1 MSRQVFQEY
10 MESIKKSKYSKRIKK
25 ILHDEK
31 KDKIAVEEKISV
43 HWENDPK
50 VLVESD

>member
-1 MSRQVFQEY
+1 MSPQVFHEFT
-10 MESIKKSKYSKRIKK
+10 ESIKKSKYSKRIKK

-31 KDKIAVEEKISV
+31 KVKIAVEEKINV
-43 HWENDPK
+43 LLENDPK